1 MTDIEIA
8 QACKM
13 KHITEIAE
21 LAGVDEKYLEQYG
34 NYKAKVDYRMLKDM
48 SDKPDG
54 KLILVTAITPT
65 PAGEGKT
72 TTSVGLAD
80 GLRKIGKKSIA
91 ALREPS
97 LGPVFGIKGGAAGG
111 GYAQV
116 VPMEDINLHFT
127 GDFHAIG
134 AANNLLAAMLDNH
147 IQQGNALGIDPKKIT
162 WKRAVDMNDRQL
174 RNIVDGLGGRM
185 NGVPREDGFDIT
197 VASEVMAVLC
207 LSSDIPD
214 LKKRLASIVVG
225 YTYEGKPVTAHDLKA
240 EGAMAA
246 LLKDALKPNL
256 VQTLEGTPAFI
267 HGGPFA
273 NIAHGCNSITATRMA
288 LKLGEYAVTE
298 AGFAADLGAEKFLDI
313 KCRIAGLHPDAVV
326 MVATVRALKY
336 HGGVAKENLNEE
348 NLEAL
353 EKGLPNLLQHVG
365 NIKNVYHLPCVV
377 AINAFPT
384 DTKAELD
391 LVQKKCNELGVNAV
405 LSEVWAKGGEG
416 GKALAEEVVRLCEE
430 PNDFTFSYE
439 LEQPIEDK
447 INDIAT
453 KIYHADGVDF
463 TTNAKKQI
471 AEIEANGYR
480 DLPVCMAKTQYSF
493 SDDPSLKGAPK
504 GFRITVRNVKVN
516 AGAGFIVALTG
527 DIMTMPGLPKVPAAE
542 KIDVDENGVISGL
555 F

>member
-1 MTDIEIA
+1 M
-8 QACKM
+8 
-13 KHITEIAE
+13 
-21 LAGVDEKYLEQYG
+21 
-34 NYKAKVDYRMLKDM
+34 
-48 SDKPDG
+48 
-54 KLILVTAITPT
+54 
-65 PAGEGKT
+65 
-72 TTSVGLAD
+72 
-80 GLRKIGKKSIA
+80 
-91 ALREPS
+91 
-97 LGPVFGIKGGAAGG
+97 
-111 GYAQV
+111 
-116 VPMEDINLHFT
+116 
-127 GDFHAIG
+127 
-134 AANNLLAAMLDNH
+134 
-147 IQQGNALGIDPKKIT
+147 
-162 WKRAVDMNDRQL
+162 
-174 RNIVDGLGGRM
+174 
-185 NGVPREDGFDIT
+185 
-197 VASEVMAVLC
+197 
-207 LSSDIPD
+207 
-214 LKKRLASIVVG
+214 
-225 YTYEGKPVTAHDLKA
+225 
-240 EGAMAA
+240 
-246 LLKDALKPNL
+246 
-256 VQTLEGTPAFI
+256 
-267 HGGPFA
+267 
-273 NIAHGCNSITATRMA
+273 
-288 LKLGEYAVTE
+288 
-298 AGFAADLGAEKFLDI
+298 
-313 KCRIAGLHPDAVV
+313 
-326 MVATVRALKY
+326 
-336 HGGVAKENLNEE
+336 
-348 NLEAL
+348 
-353 EKGLPNLLQHVG
+353 G